1 MELAARARKIVQSL
15 QDRGFYALC
24 PCCDKPVRLHDCGLF
39 YLDDFTPQAKKLY
52 EESLLQLKER
62 LRALKE
68 RRKRI
73 PASSEVGARA
83 VNLGFILERIAPS
96 LEGFRFDKNDC
107 RSIFDPIDY
116 VIFEGLKSKGSV
128 SRIIFSDIKTGKASL
143 QQNQREIR
151 ALVEAKKVSM
161 MTYAPEDG
169 ER

>member
-1 MELAARARKIVQSL
+1 MELAARARKVIQSL
-15 QDRGFYALC
+15 QDQGFYALC
-24 PCCDKPVRLHDCGLF
+24 PCCDKPVRLRDCGLF
-39 YLDDFTPQAKKLY
+39 YLDDFTPQAKELY
-52 EESLLQLKER
+52 EESLRRLKER
-62 LRALKE
+62 LRELKE
-68 RRKRI
+68 RRKQI

-96 LEGFRFDKNDC
+96 LEGFRFDRNDC

-143 QQNQREIR
+143 QPNQKEIR

-161 MTYAPEDG
+161 ITYAPENG